1 MPVVICH
8 NDQNGQKMKDCPSPI
23 SKTYVI
29 EKPLPHE
36 SRQHTS
42 DHSHSTDGEMTRNN
56 TNNYSTVRTSY
67 TGHAHSSIHS
77 HESDADSWG
86 NNFVSIDELDMPK
99 SDIYASSIH
108 NINDRTTTK
117 RKKSVSFNTNLRV
130 ILIPS
135 VVDYHAAGLT
145 KHLWWCG
152 ADYQTFQASAF
163 SEIKLL
169 SVFEGIGLNAA
180 RKLLYQPDHSR
191 NEKQHAQITSFHNAM
206 GAHLTDNDE
215 MNENNTLLTKSSI
228 SCQKSAL
235 RAVSSDGNL
244 KAKYEQW
251 DSSKSPSSP
260 RISSAFDEAL
270 SLCVPLKEY
279 IQISLTDNARG
290 KRNMRRRGRWL
301 DSDVSVGLASA
312 VALGLLLVPVVFG
325 LEKYMQSLL

>member
-1 MPVVICH
+1 MPVIVSH
-8 NDQNGQKMKDCPSPI
+8 HDRNSHKTKDCPSPI

-29 EKPLPHE
+29 EKPVL
-36 SRQHTS
+36 HTTS
-42 DHSHSTDGEMTRNN
+42 QRNPDN
-56 TNNYSTVRTSY
+56 IHPIDTYDSSSGQTNYIVTSNC
-67 TGHAHSSIHS
+67 SIHS
-77 HESDADSWG
+77 HPSDSDMWG
-86 NNFVSIDELDMPK
+86 NNFVSIDEVDGPP
-99 SDIYASSIH
+99 SDIYRMNGSNLNNNKKI
-108 NINDRTTTK
+108 
-117 RKKSVSFNTNLRV
+117 KKSVTFNTNLRV

-135 VVDYHAAGLT
+135 IVDYHAAGLT

-180 RKLLYQPDHSR
+180 RKLLYQPEHSR
-191 NEKQHAQITSFHNAM
+191 DERQHAQMTSFHNAM
-206 GAHLTDNDE
+206 EKDRSDNDDMLE
-215 MNENNTLLTKSSI
+215 SNALLTKSSI

-244 KAKYEQW
+244 KSKYEQW
-251 DSSKSPSSP
+251 DSCKGSPSP
-260 RISSAFDEAL
+260 KASSALDDAL

-279 IQISLTDNARG
+279 IQMSLSDNSRG

-325 LEKYMQSLL
+325 LEKYIQSLL